1 MEQLTTLDAGF
12 LEAEDSDRHVS
23 LAIGGLAV
31 MDGPAPDYDVLV
43 ATLAE
48 RVPSIPRFTQV
59 LHTHL
64 FDLGAPEWVDDAR
77 FDIAHHV
84 HRRALPQP
92 GDDAALFRL
101 VAEIMERRLDRDRP
115 LWECWIIEGLAEGR
129 WAMLTKLHHCI
140 ADGISATHVLTGLC
154 DGTDAA
160 TFADRIRGAK
170 ESKPQ
175 AIRPSGLGLNPLNWI
190 GGMWRLSTAVT
201 SAAARATMGA
211 VEIAAAVVTP
221 ADSSLTG
228 PVSNL
233 RRYSAARVS
242 LVDVATVCQKFDVTI
257 NDVALAAIT
266 DSFRAF
272 LMHRGEQPHRNSL
285 RTLVP
290 VSVRS
295 ADAFDKP
302 DNRVSVML
310 PYLPIELED
319 PVERLQTVHSRLA
332 RTKSSGQ
339 RQAGS
344 AFFAAANYI
353 PFAWTAWTVRLL
365 TRLPQLGIVTLAT
378 NVPGPRHR
386 ISIMGRRVVRLLPI
400 PPIAL
405 QLRTGIAMLSY
416 GDDLVFG
423 VTADYDAVPDVDEL
437 AHGIERAVALLVA
450 ISEGTGGRDG
460 SGKLLLVPPGRWHD
474 MPGVHP
480 AQPNGSAGK
489 PA

>member
-23 LAIGGLAV
+23 LAIGCLAV
-31 MDGPAPDYDVLV
+31 IDGPPLDYDVLV

-59 LHTHL
+59 LQTHL

-84 HRRALPQP
+84 RRRALPQP

-115 LWECWIIEGLAEGR
+115 LWECWIIEGLAAGR

-154 DGTDAA
+154 DGTDGA
-160 TFADRIRGAK
+160 TFADRIRAAK
-170 ESKPQ
+170 ELKPQ
-175 AIRPSGLGLNPLNWI
+175 ALSPSGLSLNPLNWI

-233 RRYSAARVS
+233 RRYSSARVS

-285 RTLVP
+285 RTLVA

-295 ADAFDKP
+295 ADAFDNP

-332 RTKSSGQ
+332 RAKSSWQ
-339 RQAGS
+339 RQARS
-344 AFFAAANYI
+344 AFLSAPSYI
-353 PFAWTAWTVRLL
+353 PFAMTAWTVRLL

-378 NVPGPRHR
+378 HVPGPRHR
-386 ISIMGRRVVRLLPI
+386 ISILGRRVVRLLPI

-437 AHGIERAVALLVA
+437 ARGIERAVARLVA

>member
-1 MEQLTTLDAGF
+1 VEQLTTLDAGF

-31 MDGPAPDYDVLV
+31 VDGPAPDYDSLV
-43 ATLAE
+43 AALAD
-48 RVPSIPRFTQV
+48 RVLSIPRFTQV
-59 LHTHL
+59 LRTHR
-64 FDLGAPEWVDDAR
+64 FDLGAPEWVDDVR
-77 FDIAHHV
+77 FDLAHHV
-84 HRRALPQP
+84 HRTALPQP

-101 VAEIMERRLDRDRP
+101 VADVMERRLDRDRP
-115 LWECWIIEGLAEGR
+115 LWECWVIEGLAEGR

-140 ADGISATHVLTGLC
+140 ADGISATHVLAGLC
-154 DGTDAA
+154 DGADPE
-160 TFADRIRGAK
+160 TFANRIRAAN

-175 AIRPSGLGLNPLNWI
+175 PLRSSGLGLNPLNWV
-190 GGMWRLSTAVT
+190 GGIWRLSTAVT
-201 SAAARATMGA
+201 SAAARITMGA
-211 VEIAAAVVTP
+211 AEIAAGIVSPT
-221 ADSSLTG
+221 DSSLIG
-228 PVSNL
+228 SVSNL
-233 RRYSAARVS
+233 RRYSAARVF

-266 DSFRAF
+266 DSFRAV

-302 DNRVSVML
+302 DNRVSIML

-319 PVERLQTVHSRLA
+319 PVERLQAVHRRLA
-332 RTKSSGQ
+332 RAKSSGQ

-344 AFFAAANYI
+344 AFIAAANYI
-353 PFAWTAWTVRLL
+353 PFALTAWTVRLL

-386 ISIMGRRVVRLLPI
+386 LRIMDRRVVRLLPI

-437 AHGIERAVALLVA
+437 ADGIERAVARLVA
-450 ISEGTGGRDG
+450 ISEGPDGRDG
-460 SGKLLLVPPGRWHD
+460 SGKLLLVPGGRWCD
-474 MPGVHP
+474 TPG
-480 AQPNGSAGK
+480 ANYG
-489 PA
+489 

>member
-1 MEQLTTLDAGF
+1 VEQLTTLDAGF

-31 MDGPAPDYDVLV
+31 IDGPPPDYEVLV

-59 LHTHL
+59 LHTRL

-115 LWECWIIEGLAEGR
+115 LWDCWIIEGLAEGR

-154 DGTDAA
+154 DGADGA
-160 TFADRIRGAK
+160 TFADRIRAAK
-170 ESKPQ
+170 ELKPQ
-175 AIRPSGLGLNPLNWI
+175 ALGPSGLGLNPLNWI
-190 GGMWRLSTAVT
+190 GGMWRLSTAIT
-201 SAAARATMGA
+201 SAAVRVAMGA
-211 VEIAAAVVTP
+211 VEIAVAVASP

-266 DSFRAF
+266 DSFRAI
-272 LMHRGEQPHRNSL
+272 LMHRGEEPHPNSL

-295 ADAFDKP
+295 ADAFDKA

-319 PVERLQTVHSRLA
+319 PLERLQTVHSRLA

-386 ISIMGRRVVRLLPI
+386 ISIMGRRVVRLLPV

-437 AHGIERAVALLVA
+437 AHGIERAVASLVA

-460 SGKLLLVPPGRWHD
+460 SGKLLLVPHGRWHD
-474 MPGVHP
+474 VPGVHL